1 MWDAGRRQ
9 GGVREAG
16 VCGGWGGHNTKPEIT
31 HLALRDELVVRL
43 DARARD
49 DGGLHLLGLEQRLL
63 GWLERLLRTAWG
75 VGRREAWVCYADE
88 GVWGCGGTNRGLKGR
103 RRRAGGRGGVRG
115 NDGWQGRASVWW
127 TGLLLVDAR
136 EEEELGGGR

>member
-9 GGVREAG
+9 GGVGEAG

-75 VGRREAWVCYADE
+75 VGRREAWA
-88 GVWGCGGTNRGLKGR
+88 CGLNGR
-103 RRRAGGRGGVRG
+103 TRMRQRTEVGPGWWVAGG
-115 NDGWQGRASVWW
+115 DG
-127 TGLLLVDAR
+127 
-136 EEEELGGGR
+136 

>member
-1 MWDAGRRQ
+1 MG
-9 GGVREAG
+9 
-16 VCGGWGGHNTKPEIT
+16 GGWGGHNTKPEIT

-63 GWLERLLRTAWG
+63 CGLERLLRTAWG

-88 GVWGCGGTNRGLKGR
+88 GFGGVGARIE
-103 RRRAGGRGGVRG
+103 ASRGG
-115 NDGWQGRASVWW
+115 DA
-127 TGLLLVDAR
+127 GLVG
-136 EEEELGGGR
+136 EEG